1 MKVTVCRKAF
11 FNATHRLHN
20 PRWSQE
26 KNERVFGVC
35 NSKNYH
41 GHNYELI
48 VKLTGEVDPE
58 TGLVMDLR
66 DLSEIIDKHVKSRY
80 DHKNLFE
87 DVEDFRTIN
96 PSTENMAIKIWEI
109 LREKIS
115 EKYDIHIT
123 LYETMKNFVEY
134 SGPDHGN
141 Q

>member
-1 MKVTVCRKAF
+1 MRVTICRRAF

-20 PRWSQE
+20 PKWSEE
-26 KNERVFGVC
+26 KNKRVFGVC

-48 VKLTGEVDPE
+48 VRVTGEVDPD

-66 DLSEIIDKHVKSRY
+66 DLAKIIKEHIEARY

-87 DVEDFRTIN
+87 DVEDFQDQN

-109 LREKIS
+109 LRREIDHP
-115 EKYDIHIT
+115 YHIHVT
-123 LYETMKNFVEY
+123 LHETPKNFVEFG
-134 SGPDHGN
+134 GPEG
-141 Q
+141 